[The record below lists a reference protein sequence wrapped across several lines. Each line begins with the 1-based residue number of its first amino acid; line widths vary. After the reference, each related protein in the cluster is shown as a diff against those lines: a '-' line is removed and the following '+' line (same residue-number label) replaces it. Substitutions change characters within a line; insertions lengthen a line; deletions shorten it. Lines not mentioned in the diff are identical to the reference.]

1 MTMRAKTRS
10 PGRIQDR
17 LVDELIGIC
26 RGVIADGIVDEQ
38 EAIFI
43 GQWIEA
49 HRDIADR
56 WPVNILYARLTE
68 MLKDGVLSANEQMDL
83 LETLREITGET
94 GVFVEADRSTTLP
107 LDRPEPAVTFEGKA
121 FCLTGRFAFGSNLE
135 CEETIVELGG
145 IVDSTLGKDTD
156 YLVIGELCSPDWAHT
171 TFGRMIERAVN
182 LREQGQAIA
191 IVSEEH
197 WVNSLT

>member
-107 LDRPEPAVTFEGKA
+107 LDRPEPAVTFEGKT

>member
-1 MTMRAKTRS
+1 
-10 PGRIQDR
+10 
-17 LVDELIGIC
+17 
-26 RGVIADGIVDEQ
+26 VIADGVVDEQ

-107 LDRPEPAVTFEGKA
+107 LDRPEPAVTFEGKT

>member
-1 MTMRAKTRS
+1 MRAKTRS
-10 PGRIQDR
+10 PGRVQDR

-107 LDRPEPAVTFEGKA
+107 LDRPEPAVTFDGKT

-145 IVDSTLGKDTD
+145 SVDSTLGKDTD